1 MNQEERREPQH
12 KSMKVINVA
21 GARSVWLFDIND
33 LNPRG
38 KDIMPELLEWL
49 KDNYH
54 FDKAPTSIEQLDE
67 KTKALKFERGRF
79 QIKEEIYITVGLE
92 IYNDGIVAY
101 SNSSTRD
108 SEAFAEDLLSFTAKE
123 FSLPYDPE
131 IIKAKMQTSELIVRL
146 DSPLNNLNPK
156 LLNFAAKV
164 TSLCGYS
171 DVPQFEVS
179 GIGFGNDP
187 VRSRLKLAGFMVERQ
202 NNTEY
207 AQNRFYSKAPVHT
220 DQHEELLMDF
230 EGILAG

>member
-1 MNQEERREPQH
+1 
-12 KSMKVINVA
+12 MKVINVA

-54 FDKAPTSIEQLDE
+54 FDKAPASIDQLDE

-79 QIKEEIYITVGLE
+79 QIKEEIYITIGLE
-92 IYNDGIVAY
+92 IYKDGIVAF

-108 SEAFAEDLLSFTAKE
+108 SEAFAEDLLSFTSKE
-123 FSLPYDPE
+123 FSLPYDSE

-146 DSPLNNLNPK
+146 DSPLSNINPQ
-156 LLNFAAKV
+156 LANFAAKI
-164 TSLCGYS
+164 TSTCGYS
-171 DVPQFEVS
+171 DVPRFELS

-187 VRSRLKLAGFMVERQ
+187 LRSRLKLAGFLVERQ
-202 NNTEY
+202 HNTEY
-207 AQNRFYSKAPVHT
+207 AQSRFYSKAPVHT
-220 DQHEELLMDF
+220 DQHEELLVEF
-230 EGILAG
+230 EAILNG